1 MGGTGLGMSITKELI
16 ELMGGSID
24 VQSSKGAGSAF
35 FVRIEFLKGLP
46 SDLPAKQLVIVN
58 GDLLKG
64 KTILVADDNEMNR
77 LVAEAVL
84 QHFGAIVLQAN
95 NGLEAIASIRQRLPD
110 LVLMDIQMPEL
121 NGYEAT
127 AIIRRDL
134 KLELPIIALTAN
146 AIKGESEK
154 CIEAGMNDY
163 ISKPFSEE
171 QFISTICKYL
181 QNPGIPVVS
190 FAVSTNEVP
199 LFSLEKLNE
208 ISRGNEAFVQK
219 MTALFKEQAPA
230 TVAEMKEAFLQGDL
244 GRVKS
249 LAHRLKPSLDNLA
262 ITSFTGGIRL
272 IENFNVD
279 CNPGGDL
286 EGLIN
291 DLEEIV
297 NKVTAAL

>member
-1 MGGTGLGMSITKELI
+1 
-16 ELMGGSID
+16 
-24 VQSSKGAGSAF
+24 
-35 FVRIEFLKGLP
+35 
-46 SDLPAKQLVIVN
+46 
-58 GDLLKG
+58 LLKG

-84 QHFGAIVLQAN
+84 LNFGAIILQAG
-95 NGLEAIASIRQRLPD
+95 NGLEAIACLRQQLPD

-134 KLELPIIALTAN
+134 KLEVPIIALTAN

-181 QNPGIPVVS
+181 NRPEMPVVS
-190 FAVSTNEVP
+190 SEKPANGVP
-199 LFSLEKLNE
+199 LFSLAKLNE
-208 ISRGNEAFVQK
+208 ISRGNEAFVHK

-230 TVAEMKEAFLQGDL
+230 TVAEMKEAFIKGDL
-244 GRVKS
+244 DRVKS
-249 LAHRLKPSLDNLA
+249 LAHRLKPSFDNLA

-272 IENFNVD
+272 IENFTGD
-279 CNPGGDL
+279 CNPGGEL

-291 DLEEIV
+291 ELEEIV